1 MEDSGGQPALE
12 VSLGA
17 RLQKARQEAGLTQ
30 QQLCQKAGLSY
41 STLAK
46 IERGAIKSPSVF
58 TIQQIAGV
66 LGTSLDNLLGSANIP
81 TGESKKFSKSGIGFV
96 YFDINGCLVRFF
108 HRAFTRLAE
117 HTGARPDAIETAFW
131 NYNDDVC
138 TGKISM
144 EEFNR
149 SLAKDLGIDSLDWQA
164 YYLEAITPISEMHEL
179 VRWAATQY
187 KIGLISNIMPGFID
201 VMIKRGLVPDL
212 PYTAIIDS
220 SKVGS
225 VKPDAKIYEVAA
237 EKAGFPPGE
246 ILFIDDSR
254 ANLMPAQRLGWHV
267 MWFDD
272 YNPPESV
279 KKVRKALEPA
289 D

>member
-1 MEDSGGQPALE
+1 
-12 VSLGA
+12 
-17 RLQKARQEAGLTQ
+17 
-30 QQLCQKAGLSY
+30 
-41 STLAK
+41 
-46 IERGAIKSPSVF
+46 
-58 TIQQIAGV
+58 
-66 LGTSLDNLLGSANIP
+66 
-81 TGESKKFSKSGIGFV
+81 
-96 YFDINGCLVRFF
+96 
-108 HRAFTRLAE
+108 
-117 HTGARPDAIETAFW
+117 
-131 NYNDDVC
+131 
-138 TGKISM
+138 
-144 EEFNR
+144 
-149 SLAKDLGIDSLDWQA
+149 
-164 YYLEAITPISEMHEL
+164 MHEL

-237 EKAGFPPGE
+237 ENAGFPPGE